1 MTMNPE
7 VAIALIS
14 SGSSLLVAGTSI
26 VMNNRLLG
34 FNVDELRKD
43 VEKHNELVERTAVI
57 ERDVKT
63 AFNKIDENRED
74 IRDVRNIISGK

>member
-1 MTMNPE
+1 MTPE
-7 VAIALIS
+7 ITIALIS
-14 SGSSLLVAGTSI
+14 SGSSLGVAVISI
-26 VMNNRLLG
+26 ILNNRLLG
-34 FNVDELRKD
+34 YKVDELRKD